1 MDEAPTSHQ
10 PEEEEEE
17 EGQDSTEQEEEEEEE
32 PQRVKIVSLLSAY
45 ASKFFSPIMGDVTG
59 LCVREREADC
69 GIFIAAR
76 LNRHSRLIRVY
87 R

>member
-1 MDEAPTSHQ
+1 MPGRTDSEDVPMDEAPTSHQ

-59 LCVREREADC
+59 VCVREREK
-69 GIFIAAR
+69 
-76 LNRHSRLIRVY
+76 LIVGFS
-87 R
+87 